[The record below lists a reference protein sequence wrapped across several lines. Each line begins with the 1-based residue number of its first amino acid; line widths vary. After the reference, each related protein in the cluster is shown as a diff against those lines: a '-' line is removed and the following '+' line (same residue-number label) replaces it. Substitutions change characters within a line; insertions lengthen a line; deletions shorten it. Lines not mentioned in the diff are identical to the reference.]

1 MAENMM
7 GDIISDHRERMLNLK
22 KYYPFFKLIDT
33 NFSQFKDGKY
43 EILDMGYILMA
54 ILRFFIEENNFK
66 EKDVT
71 YIEYLEFTTA
81 LLNRDFGLKLSEEEA
96 KEISDY
102 IFDKIK
108 NDGRPFEFSY
118 FDPVDKKRYI
128 SRMKIIESTI
138 RNNTVWYSISAD
150 AVEFYLDTKEIRD
163 ESRINVSQLLL
174 EKMINSENFRGGIEV
189 VERINEEVNRLKQ
202 KKNEVLVILSTDVYA
217 GIEAYEDFVETGMKW
232 FEDEEKLFKKN
243 QELISKAI
251 EKLNA
256 GQTSVKS
263 ESYYRTVN
271 EIYNLENQLKL
282 AMNRHA
288 ELLRDCTLMQKMTD
302 DAVRKAKLSRLRS
315 HMDFT
320 ATLNALI
327 KRDKADALEILL
339 NPLFKPNIKKNFNIT
354 AIDDALTVKPAKYEF
369 KEKVTNEEL
378 KDIVFADEVED
389 ARIRFNYIFIMNN
402 IIALLSKKDSL
413 TLKEFNE
420 YMEKAYD
427 ERILKNADYYSF
439 FVNLCQKEKY
449 NLGGNEMDNETFLD
463 GILKE
468 AYEGKDIL
476 KFELE
481 KQQEQMLEIGDNLE
495 VSDILIKKVS

>member
-1 MAENMM
+1 
-7 GDIISDHRERMLNLK
+7 
-22 KYYPFFKLIDT
+22 
-33 NFSQFKDGKY
+33 
-43 EILDMGYILMA
+43 
-54 ILRFFIEENNFK
+54 
-66 EKDVT
+66 
-71 YIEYLEFTTA
+71 
-81 LLNRDFGLKLSEEEA
+81 
-96 KEISDY
+96 
-102 IFDKIK
+102 
-108 NDGRPFEFSY
+108 
-118 FDPVDKKRYI
+118 
-128 SRMKIIESTI
+128 
-138 RNNTVWYSISAD
+138 
-150 AVEFYLDTKEIRD
+150 
-163 ESRINVSQLLL
+163 
-174 EKMINSENFRGGIEV
+174 
-189 VERINEEVNRLKQ
+189 
-202 KKNEVLVILSTDVYA
+202 
-217 GIEAYEDFVETGMKW
+217 
-232 FEDEEKLFKKN
+232 
-243 QELISKAI
+243 
-251 EKLNA
+251 
-256 GQTSVKS
+256 
-263 ESYYRTVN
+263 
-271 EIYNLENQLKL
+271 
-282 AMNRHA
+282 
-288 ELLRDCTLMQKMTD
+288 MTD

-481 KQQEQMLEIGDNLE
+481 KQQAQMLEIGDNLE